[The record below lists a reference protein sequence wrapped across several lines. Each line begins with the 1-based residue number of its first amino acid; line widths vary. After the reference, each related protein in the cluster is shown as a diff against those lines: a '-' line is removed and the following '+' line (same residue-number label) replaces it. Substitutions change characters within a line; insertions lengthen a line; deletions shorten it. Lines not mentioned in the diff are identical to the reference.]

1 MGGAQWSGPEATE
14 GSESLQRDQNMAIVR
29 KNFNKDPK
37 KGDQVP
43 GGEQTSP
50 VHTPRGL
57 LPASCSRAWTR
68 QSQGLLRGEERTEP
82 TNAPYLHRSAWLL
95 RPSSNFC
102 GAYCLPREGQKIDQM
117 MEAFACGYCR
127 CHPGIIQSTDAYY
140 VLSFTRDNAEHQPSQ
155 SQHLEQARP
164 GALCGHEP
172 AQQVGWDLPKEL
184 IWNF

>member
-1 MGGAQWSGPEATE
+1 
-14 GSESLQRDQNMAIVR
+14 MAIVR
-29 KNFNKDPK
+29 KNFNRDPK
-37 KGDQVP
+37 KGDQVL

-50 VHTPRGL
+50 VHT
-57 LPASCSRAWTR
+57 
-68 QSQGLLRGEERTEP
+68 LRGE
-82 TNAPYLHRSAWLL
+82 
-95 RPSSNFC
+95 
-102 GAYCLPREGQKIDQM
+102 GQKFDQM

-140 VLSFTRDNAEHQPSQ
+140 VLSFTRDNAEHRPSQ
-155 SQHLEQARP
+155 SQHLEQVRP